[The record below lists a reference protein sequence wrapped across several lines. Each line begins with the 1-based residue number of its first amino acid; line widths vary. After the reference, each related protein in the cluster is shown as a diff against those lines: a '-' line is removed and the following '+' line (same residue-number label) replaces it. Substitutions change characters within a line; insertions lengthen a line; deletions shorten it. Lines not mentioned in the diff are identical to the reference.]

1 MAMDFGN
8 MGDLMKQAQEMQK
21 KISEMQTDLSQKTVT
36 ATAGGGMVTVTVNGS
51 HELVSIGLEKEVVNP
66 NDIEMLVDLLMAAA
80 NEALK
85 KSQEMATTEMSR
97 LTEGLNLPGLMGG

>member
-36 ATAGGGMVTVTVNGS
+36 GTAGGGMVTVTVNGS
-51 HELVSIGLEKEVVNP
+51 HELTAIGLEKEVVNP
-66 NDIEMLVDLLMAAA
+66 DDIEMLVDLLMAAA
-80 NEALK
+80 NDALK

-97 LTEGLNLPGLMGG
+97 LTAGLNLPGLMGG